1 MTTFREAAD
10 AGYLKLVA
18 LWDHSKAFSPPK
30 NDGDGGGRFWM
41 AGNTVQVAIDYLV
54 QTGQSDNVGYMKD
67 ALDFFD
73 VIVKNNNPD
82 PNNWK
87 NDGIWV
93 DDYGWWGIA
102 LIKAYEYSSVL
113 GYDKD
118 SVLKG
123 RIAKRVKDCWM
134 AMHAAWDPT
143 RVPND
148 DPKINIFG
156 GINNSI
162 KGVNDQIKLAGR
174 NCVTNEVYWLL
185 SLLMARVM
193 NDKSYL
199 DPATDESALFNAAI
213 NANILSRVDMIN
225 GQQDDTDLVLER
237 FKGVPNYTNPK
248 VDNLVWTGDQGLFIG
263 ASIEN
268 VAQNRPDQ
276 PGLLAAYNIADSVKQ
291 RMTLHNQVIHEE
303 LFAIPDY
310 RMDYAGGKGVFMRNL
325 QVLNVIDHNDSRG
338 QYDPIIKANASAV
351 WNNRLPDQRFRY
363 YWNAEAP
370 EPDVATWK
378 YNKTIVD
385 AVLHASGLSALT
397 AALPWFANQ
406 EIQPV
411 AVAGVAGG

>member
-18 LWDHSKAFSPPK
+18 LWNKGNAFNPPT
-30 NDGDGGGRFWM
+30 DAGGGRFWM
-41 AGNTVQVAIDYLV
+41 AGNTVQVAVDYLV
-54 QTGQSDNVGYMKD
+54 QTQQSDKLGYMADAVSFFETWVKD
-67 ALDFFD
+67 ND
-73 VIVKNNNPD
+73 PD
-82 PNNWK
+82 PKNWK
-87 NDGIWV
+87 NNGTWV

-102 LIKAYEYSSVL
+102 LIKAYEYSSIL

-118 SVLKG
+118 PVLKG
-123 RIAKRVKDCWM
+123 KIEKHVKDCWT
-134 AMHAAWDPT
+134 AMHGAWDPT

-148 DPKINIFG
+148 DPNINIVG

-162 KGVNDQIKLAGR
+162 QGVTDKVKLAGR

-199 DPATDESALFNAAI
+199 DPATDASAWFTAAI

-225 GQQDDTDLVLER
+225 GQEDYTNLVLER
-237 FKGVPNYTNPK
+237 FKGVPNYTEPK

-268 VAQNRPDQ
+268 VAQNRSDQ

-291 RMTLHNQVIHEE
+291 RMTLKNQVVHEE
-303 LFAIPDY
+303 LFKIADY

-325 QVLNVIDHNDSRG
+325 QVLNVIDHKESNG

-351 WNNRLPDQRFRY
+351 WNNRLQDQRFRY
-363 YWNAEAP
+363 YWNAELP

-385 AVLHASGLSALT
+385 AVLHAAGLSALT
-397 AALPWFANQ
+397 AALPWFADQ
-406 EIQPV
+406 QIQPV
-411 AVAGVAGG
+411 AVAGAVGG

>member
-18 LWDHSKAFSPPK
+18 LWNKGQAFNPST
-30 NDGDGGGRFWM
+30 DAGGGRFWM

-54 QTGQSDNVGYMKD
+54 QTQQSDKFGYMAD
-67 ALDFFD
+67 AIAYFETW
-73 VIVKNNNPD
+73 VKGNDPD
-82 PNNWK
+82 PKNWK
-87 NDGIWV
+87 NNGTWV

-118 SVLKG
+118 PVLKG
-123 RIAKRVKDCWM
+123 KIEKHVKDCWT
-134 AMHAAWDPT
+134 AMHGAWDPT

-148 DPKINIFG
+148 DPTINIVG

-162 KGVNDQIKLAGR
+162 QGVSDKVKLAGR

-199 DPATDESALFNAAI
+199 DPATDASAWFTAAI
-213 NANILSRVDMIN
+213 NANILSRVDVIN
-225 GQQDDTDLVLER
+225 GQEDYTNLVLER
-237 FKGVPNYTNPK
+237 FKGVPNYTDPK
-248 VDNLVWTGDQGLFIG
+248 VDNLVWTGDQGLFMG

-268 VAQNRPDQ
+268 VAQNRSDQ

-291 RMTLHNQVIHEE
+291 RMTLKNQVVHEE
-303 LFAIPDY
+303 LFKIPEY

-325 QVLNVIDHNDSRG
+325 QVLNVIDHKESNG

-351 WNNRLPDQRFRY
+351 WNNRLSDQRFGY
-363 YWNAEAP
+363 YWNAELP

-397 AALPWFANQ
+397 AALPWFADQ
-406 EIQPV
+406 QIQPV
-411 AVAGVAGG
+411 AVAGAVGG